1 MKNIY
6 IVIILLFVFCHVNAQ
21 KIQQIAL
28 KNIDEAIPMFEH
40 ISDFKNTDNI
50 KLVGL
55 GDAGEFVKESKKV
68 NAAFSAYLISKK
80 SFRNLVLP
88 EDDWLLRPLN
98 TYLTNAVPADTARLD
113 SLIKNIFSSVHRFRN
128 LEFRSLISWI
138 KKYNFT
144 HPKEMVNV
152 FGVAP
157 RTAIPPSYF
166 LSAYVLPIDEIYG
179 RILSE
184 KWADNATP
192 DSMAY
197 VDIETWIASLRDK
210 KLSKLHQELIT
221 RCNEDLI
228 HNRAILKRE
237 SIDQKFLPEALNAR
251 SRYIASQIL
260 KKLSQKTIFYA
271 PNTDVV
277 KADLEASFALDNHPF
292 FSVGKYLGEDL
303 KGNYCV
309 FITDFA
315 GIAKLP
321 VVNLLARN
329 TDDET
334 FTGSERAKA
343 LFKIND
349 YFDLKKD
356 EDILKGYKPI
366 SLPYLKGQLIN
377 TIAEADNLTADAL
390 FLLSDLSVINL
401 DY

>member
-6 IVIILLFVFCHVNAQ
+6 TVIILLFFFCHVKAQ
-21 KIQQIAL
+21 KIQQIAS
-28 KNIDEAIPMFEH
+28 KNIDEAIPMFEY
-40 ISDFKNTDNI
+40 ISDFKNTDKV

-68 NAAFSAYLISKK
+68 NAAFSAYLVSKK
-80 SFRNLVLP
+80 KFRNIVLSA
-88 EDDWLLRPLN
+88 DDWLLRPLN
-98 TYLTNAVPADTARLD
+98 TYLITSLPADTARLD
-113 SLIKNIFSSVHRFRN
+113 SLIKNIFSGVHRFRN
-128 LEFRSLISWI
+128 LEFRSLMSWI
-138 KKYNFT
+138 KKYNST
-144 HPKEMVNV
+144 HPNDMVNV

-157 RTAIPPSYF
+157 NTAIPPSYF

-197 VDIETWIASLRDK
+197 LDIKTWISSLKNK

-228 HNRAILKRE
+228 HNRSVLKHE
-237 SIDQKFLPEALNAR
+237 YIDQKFLPLALNAR

-260 KKLSQKTIFYA
+260 KKSGQKTIFYA
-271 PNTDVV
+271 LNTDVV
-277 KADLEASFALDNHPF
+277 KVDLEASFALDNHPF
-292 FSVGKYLGEDL
+292 FSVGKYLSEDL
-303 KGNYCV
+303 KENYCV
-309 FITDFA
+309 FITDFT
-315 GIAKLP
+315 GIANLP

-329 TDDET
+329 TDVET

-349 YFDLKKD
+349 YFDIEKNK
-356 EDILKGYKPI
+356 DILKGYKPI
-366 SLPYLKGQLIN
+366 LLPYLKGQLIN
-377 TIAEADNLTADAL
+377 AIAGPDSVAADAL
-390 FLLSDLSVINL
+390 FLFSDLSVTNL